1 MQRRTLLTC
10 AILLACTG
18 IAAWAADVTGV
29 WTGTISGSDGDFALT
44 YTFKQDGGKLTG
56 TISGPTDPL
65 PIQDGKVE
73 GDKISFWVQV
83 DMGGNVVKFTS
94 AGTIKGDEISITTTN
109 DAGMDLGGAM
119 TLKRQKQQ

>member
-10 AILLACTG
+10 AILLVLTG

-29 WTGTISGSDGDFALT
+29 WTGTISGGDGEYALT
-44 YTFKQDGGKLTG
+44 YTFKQDGQKLTG

-119 TLKRQKQQ
+119 TLKKQKQ

>member
-1 MQRRTLLTC
+1 MQRHTLLTC
-10 AILLACTG
+10 AILLALTG

-29 WTGTISGSDGDFALT
+29 WTGTASGGDGDYALT
-44 YTFKQDGGKLTG
+44 YTFKQDGQKLTG
-56 TISGPTDPL
+56 TITGPTDPIQ
-65 PIQDGKVE
+65 IQDGKVE

-94 AGTIKGDEISITTTN
+94 AGTIKGDEITITTTN

-119 TLKRQKQQ
+119 TLKRQKQ

>member
-10 AILLACTG
+10 AILLVLTG

-29 WTGTISGSDGDFALT
+29 WTGTISGGDGEYALT
-44 YTFKQDGGKLTG
+44 YTFKQDGQKLTG

-65 PIQDGKVE
+65 QIQDGKVE

-83 DMGGNVVKFTS
+83 DMGGSVVKFTS
-94 AGTIKGDEISITTTN
+94 KGTIKGDEIVLPTTN
-109 DAGMDLGGAM
+109 DAGMDLAGEM
-119 TLKRQKQQ
+119 TIKKQKQ

>member
-10 AILLACTG
+10 AILLVLTG

-29 WTGTISGSDGDFALT
+29 WTGTASGGDGDYALT
-44 YTFKQDGGKLTG
+44 YTFKQDGQKLTG
-56 TISGPTDPL
+56 TVTGPTDPIQ
-65 PIQDGKVE
+65 IQDGKVD
-73 GDKISFWVQV
+73 GDKISFWLQV

-94 AGTIKGDEISITTTN
+94 TGTIKGDEISLTTTN

-119 TLKRQKQQ
+119 TLKKQKQ